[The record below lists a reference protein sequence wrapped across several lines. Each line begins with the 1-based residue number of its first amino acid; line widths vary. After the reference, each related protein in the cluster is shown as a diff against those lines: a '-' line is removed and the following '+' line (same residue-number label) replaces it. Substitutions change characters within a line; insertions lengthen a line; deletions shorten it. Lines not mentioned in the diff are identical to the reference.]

1 MGELHPIVQARFD
14 LAESPVA
21 ACELDLTGLLQAK
34 AASWTAKPI
43 PAYPPALE
51 DLALILDQEIP
62 AEQVE
67 AVIRRAGGELLTE
80 ARLFDV
86 YQGAPIPKG
95 RRSLAY
101 ALTYLAP
108 DRTLTEVEV
117 REIRE
122 RILASV
128 AAELGGELRR

>member
-1 MGELHPIVQARFD
+1 
-14 LAESPVA
+14 
-21 ACELDLTGLLQAK
+21 
-34 AASWTAKPI
+34 
-43 PAYPPALE
+43 
-51 DLALILDQEIP
+51 
-62 AEQVE
+62 VE